1 MAEVEAAVD
10 LDRPVSLR
18 EFDARFED
26 TLSQINK
33 RFDKLEEEMEKDKK
47 AQRLLADEIE
57 KFEMERADAWKK
69 LVEGNVLEFLR
80 KYYNVKKGDDSCVIR
95 RLKGE

>member
-1 MAEVEAAVD
+1 MAAAVD

-18 EFDARFED
+18 EFNERFED

-33 RFDKLEEEMEKDKK
+33 RFDKLEEERLKEKKE
-47 AQRLLADEIE
+47 RELLAVEIE

-69 LVEGNVLEFLR
+69 LVEGNLLEFIR
-80 KYYNVKKGDDSCVIR
+80 KYYNVKKGDDPCVIR